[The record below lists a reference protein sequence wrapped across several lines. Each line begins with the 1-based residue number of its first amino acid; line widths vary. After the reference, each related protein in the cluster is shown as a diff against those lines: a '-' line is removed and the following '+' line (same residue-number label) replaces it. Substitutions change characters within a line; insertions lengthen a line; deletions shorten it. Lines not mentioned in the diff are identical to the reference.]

1 MVTREVSSDNWKYSD
16 GWTSND
22 IPFTDITAATVDPY
36 GQLLLIGSAD
46 GRFNFIC
53 VGTGLLLPYHSRC
66 MVWGFENDDRSR
78 IQAISCALFPYNISR
93 DRYRLLCAF
102 GTSSGLFQFLL
113 QIRRERERENDE
125 VNRRYNGEA
134 LKKCKRCI
142 SLLDMPYYPVC
153 IRDIP
158 ILVDCIRPI
167 LIR

>member
-1 MVTREVSSDNWKYSD
+1 FGSRLVGSIGLIFTSFCCCGIPPTTSFHYENPQTKLNHFLSSDNWKYSD
-16 GWTSND
+16 RWTWND

-102 GTSSGLFQFLL
+102 GTSS
-113 QIRRERERENDE
+113 
-125 VNRRYNGEA
+125 
-134 LKKCKRCI
+134 
-142 SLLDMPYYPVC
+142 
-153 IRDIP
+153 
-158 ILVDCIRPI
+158 
-167 LIR
+167 